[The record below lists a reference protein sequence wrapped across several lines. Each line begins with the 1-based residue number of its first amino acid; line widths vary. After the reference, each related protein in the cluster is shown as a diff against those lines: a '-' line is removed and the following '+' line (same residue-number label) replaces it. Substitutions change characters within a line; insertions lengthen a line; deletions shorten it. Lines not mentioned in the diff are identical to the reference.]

1 MDRTILNKV
10 INNIDTVDLAYY
22 FRAERNMTY
31 KQAMKEVSKIAQF
44 LNTDFIYPISTAR
57 AFSDFYFIQTKFC

>member
-10 INNIDTVDLAYY
+10 INNIDTADLAYY

-31 KQAMKEVSKIAQF
+31 KQAMKEVSKIAKF
-44 LNTDFIYPISTAR
+44 LNTDFNCPGRDHKHPIT
-57 AFSDFYFIQTKFC
+57 